1 MRPRAKLRAAT
12 ALALALLACLLG
24 ASSATATSLQ
34 PIGEFD
40 EPVYVTSAPAD
51 AGRLF
56 VVERKGRIIEVSG
69 GKETLFADLEAAVG
83 CGGSCGGERGLL
95 SVAPAPDFAQS
106 GRLYLDYA
114 NDVDGTIHIAEIVV
128 HQAGEAFTLKDLL
141 AIPHAGS
148 ATHNG
153 GQLQFGP
160 EGDLF
165 VSTGDG
171 GGANDQFHNAQN
183 LETLLGKV
191 LRLQPAPGSV
201 PPYKV
206 PADNPFV
213 GQAGTRGEIWSYGL
227 RNPFRFSFDKTTGAM
242 LIGDVGQG
250 AREEVDLAPAPLF
263 GAAANYGWNCRE
275 GLIGGP
281 ADDQGC
287 AGSEPGDF
295 VDPVF
300 DYPHLDPGGGAA
312 FGCAIIGGYVARE
325 PSLTELSGRYV
336 YGDLCEGEIRSLD
349 LRAPLA
355 SDRSEGVL
363 VPNLNSFGEDAIGRL
378 YAVSGNG
385 PVYRI
390 LAAGLSVPAIVT
402 PQRTLPFVGIKAV
415 SRPLKRG
422 GKATITA
429 YVSPCFRAQARQA
442 VVILRLG
449 QRKLGRRHLSRVC
462 TASFRPRIRHR
473 VRFHA
478 QLLEDSTYLAGESR
492 RLTVKPRPPAQ
503 GRARPRVIETNARQ
517 AGFAWKPSPSW
528 KKPTESQ
535 KLHEPEMS
543 FHEYQ

>member
-1 MRPRAKLRAAT
+1 MSSRAKALAAT
-12 ALALALLACLLG
+12 ALTLLAALIAG
-24 ASSATATSLQ
+24 STAVATTLQ

-51 AGRLF
+51 AGRLL
-56 VVERKGRIIEVSG
+56 VVERKGRIVEVDDG
-69 GKETLFADLEAAVG
+69 DETLFANLEAAVG

-95 SVAPAPDFAQS
+95 SIAPAPDFAQS
-106 GRLYLDYA
+106 GRVYVDYA
-114 NDVDGTIHIAEIVV
+114 NDVDGTIHVAEIVV
-128 HQAGEAFTLKDLL
+128 HEAGEPFTLKDLL
-141 AIPHAGS
+141 AIPHPGS

-160 EGDLF
+160 EGDLY

-206 PADNPFV
+206 PAGNPYV
-213 GQAGTRGEIWSYGL
+213 GVAGAKGEIWSYGL

-250 AREEVDLAPAPLF
+250 AREEVDHAPAPLF
-263 GAAANYGWNCRE
+263 GAGANYGWNCRE
-275 GLIGGP
+275 GLIEGP

-287 AGSEPGDF
+287 AGSEAGDF

-300 DYPHLDPGGGAA
+300 DYPHLDPGGGA

-325 PSLTELSGRYV
+325 PTLTELSGRYV
-336 YGDLCEGEIRSLD
+336 YGDLCEGVIRSLD
-349 LRAPLA
+349 LRSPFA
-355 SDRSEGVL
+355 SDRSEGIV
-363 VPNLNSFGEDAIGRL
+363 VPNLNSFGEDATGRL
-378 YAVSGNG
+378 YAVSGDG

-390 LAAGLSVPAIVT
+390 LAGPLSVPSVIA
-402 PQRTLPFVGIKAV
+402 PQRAFPFVGIKAV

-429 YVSPCFRAQARQA
+429 YVSPCLRAQARQA
-442 VVILRLG
+442 VVVLRLG

-462 TASFRPRIRHR
+462 TATFRPRIRHR
-473 VRFHA
+473 VSFRA
-478 QLLEDSTYLAGESR
+478 QLLEDSSYFAGESR
-492 RLTVKPRPPAQ
+492 RLTIKPRPPLKG
-503 GRARPRVIETNARQ
+503 GRGR
-517 AGFAWKPSPSW
+517 G
-528 KKPTESQ
+528 
-535 KLHEPEMS
+535 
-543 FHEYQ
+543 